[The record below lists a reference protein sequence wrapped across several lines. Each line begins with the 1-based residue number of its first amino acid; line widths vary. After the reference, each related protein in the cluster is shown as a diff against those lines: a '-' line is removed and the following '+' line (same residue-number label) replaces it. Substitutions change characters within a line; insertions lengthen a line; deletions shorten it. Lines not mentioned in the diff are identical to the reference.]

1 MAASTQET
9 TGWDAPRV
17 AAALDLA
24 RHDHWEDPD
33 GAVATAVN
41 CEAVARTLGLDAL
54 RARALVVQG
63 LVSLN
68 RGDLRGAFARGADAD
83 RLAERAD
90 DDAARLEA
98 AGLKS
103 QLSFFSG
110 SYTEALQQAWTTIDI
125 GERIGTRDLR
135 IFARRAACLVLGN
148 LSAPGFI
155 GELHEL
161 LRFSIAAGDRW
172 QIAVSRNDIA
182 HYLMDTGDVDG
193 ADDELSRGI
202 AIAEDLA
209 PANSVALGTLHCTRA
224 ELRMRTDRP
233 VDALVDAEHA
243 LELLIT
249 HGEPHPYLFAV
260 TTRLQVQ
267 ALLALGH
274 TDDAQTC
281 GERAVAR
288 LGDRVPQA
296 RSMILEAVATAL
308 REAGRVEDAYDAL
321 SRGAEL
327 ERRTLQELTE
337 MQLGFERAT
346 QETKA
351 ARHEAAALAQK
362 NRELEQAN
370 AELERAHAE
379 LAEAHVELAVRNGQ
393 LERLEAQLREQALRD
408 PLTGLHNRRHLNA
421 VLAAPLPAPVSIAIL
436 DLDHFKRI
444 NDDLGH
450 AAGDQVLVRT
460 AALLRAVMRPAD
472 TVVRSGGEEFV
483 LVMPETDET
492 AARAVCERLLA
503 ALRAESWQRVA
514 DGLAVTA
521 SAGVASGDDAAAL
534 SRVADARLYEA
545 KRGGRDRV
553 VGTV

>member
-1 MAASTQET
+1 MAASSTQET

-17 AAALDLA
+17 AAALDRA

-33 GAVATAVN
+33 GALAAAVN
-41 CEAVARTLGLDAL
+41 CEAVARTLGVDAL

-110 SYTEALQQAWTTIDI
+110 SYTEALQQAWTTIDL

-155 GELHEL
+155 GELYEL
-161 LRFSIAAGDRW
+161 LKLSIAAGDRW

-182 HYLMDTGDVDG
+182 HYLMETGDVAG
-193 ADDELSRGI
+193 AEDELERGI

-233 VDALVDAEHA
+233 ADALADAEHA
-243 LELLIT
+243 LELLIA

-267 ALLALGH
+267 ALLALGR
-274 TDDAQTC
+274 TDDARTC
-281 GERAVAR
+281 GERAVER
-288 LGDRVPQA
+288 LGERVPQA
-296 RSMILEAVATAL
+296 RAMILEAVATSL
-308 REAGRVEDAYDAL
+308 REAGRVEEAYDAL
-321 SRGAEL
+321 ARGAEL
-327 ERRTLQELTE
+327 KRRTLQELTE

-362 NRELEQAN
+362 NRELEEAH

-379 LAEAHVELAVRNGQ
+379 LEERTAQ

-408 PLTGLHNRRHLNA
+408 PLTGLHNRRHLA
-421 VLAAPLPAPVSIAIL
+421 SVLDGPLAAPVSIAVL

-444 NDDLGH
+444 NDDHGH

-460 AALLRAVMRPAD
+460 AALLRAVTRPAD

-483 LVMPETDET
+483 LVMPGTDEA
-492 AARAVCERLLA
+492 AARAVCERLCA
-503 ALRAESWQRVA
+503 ALRAESWARVA
-514 DGLAVTA
+514 EGLTVTA
-521 SAGVASGDDAAAL
+521 SAGVATGPHAAML
-534 SRVADARLYEA
+534 ARLADERMYAA
-545 KRGGRDRV
+545 KRDGRDRV
-553 VGTV
+553 VGTA